1 MGELTCPPSHSA
13 PAQPMISEKTT
24 AIEKEMLI
32 TYYDDRLTLYESQ
45 YSTYRTWLDEDARVG
60 LILVAS
66 IEDQFSADIVE
77 LERSH

>member
-1 MGELTCPPSHSA
+1 
-13 PAQPMISEKTT
+13 MISEKTT

-32 TYYDDRLTLYESQ
+32 TDYDDRLTLYESQ
-45 YSTYRTWLDEDARVG
+45 YSTYWTWLDEDARVG
-60 LILVAS
+60 SILVAS